1 MVSKITEKAC
11 GYHVRTNRRLALYIL
26 FLILKTSDCH
36 LFRFSGAEANKSCI
50 FPFQFGDKKYYGCL
64 PWTGQVFIIFMIF
77 RIISFDYYDIQTWC
91 PTEVDKDG
99 IFQGEPID
107 FYDPWGNCGP
117 DCPTH
122 EETLSWTTDETFK
135 MTVQYGNAVLSS
147 GLKLYGILLVGSFIC
162 GLMIILVTATGKITV
177 QPKFSIIYIHINS
190 SNDEF

>member
-1 MVSKITEKAC
+1 MVSKITETAC
-11 GYHVRTNRRLALYIL
+11 GSHVRTNRRLALYIL

-64 PWTGQVFIIFMIF
+64 PKAEQVFIIFMIF

-91 PTEVDKDG
+91 ATQVDKDG

-135 MTVQYGNAVLSS
+135 MTVQYDKTALFG
-147 GLKLYGILLVGSFIC
+147 GLKLYGILLACIFII
-162 GLMIILVTATGKITV
+162 GLMIILVPAMGNITV
-177 QPKFSIIYIHINS
+177 QPKFSIISININS